1 MHLFIGNIEGNSAEI
16 NGDESHHFTKVL
28 RGKVGQ
34 EIQITDGKGKM
45 GKGIVSQINSKSVE
59 IDLNDVIENHEKRP
73 YKIHIAIAPTKSME
87 RMEFFMEKATEI
99 GIDEI
104 SFLKTF
110 HSERK
115 NINLDRCRK
124 ILVSA
129 VKQSLKAYVPQ
140 LNDLVKFN
148 DFVKENHP
156 ENKLIAHCDEDFTR
170 LNFKEFIQPQK
181 DYLILIGPEG
191 DFSKEEIELALQNG
205 FTGISLGN
213 QRLRTETAALNAI
226 FAANWINN

>member
-59 IDLNDVIENHEKRP
+59 IDLNEIIENHEKRP

-104 SFLKTF
+104 TFLKTF

-129 VKQSLKAYVPQ
+129 VKQSLKAYIPQ

>member
-1 MHLFIGNIEGNSAEI
+1 MHLFIGNIEGNFAEI
-16 NGDESHHFTKVL
+16 SGDESHHFTKVL

-59 IDLNDVIENHEKRP
+59 IDLNKVIENHEKRP

-99 GIDEI
+99 GIDQI

-148 DFVKENHP
+148 DFIKENHP
-156 ENKLIAHCDEDFTR
+156 ENKLIAHCDDDFTR

-191 DFSKEEIELALQNG
+191 DFSKEEIEFAQENG

-213 QRLRTETAALNAI
+213 QRLRTETAALNAV
-226 FAANWINN
+226 FGVNWISS